1 MNHPISC
8 RRSSEV
14 RWPDFSSQLS
24 ELIMDYYYYY
34 SAGDISLLLRSIV
47 VLKGAVLG

>member
-24 ELIMDYYYYY
+24 ELIMDYYYY